1 MLLFLTWL
9 KQEAAGQPG
18 SLIKEGHLLTGTGLG
33 LFTRYC
39 VRTGTGHVSS
49 TGLCVKVTSKPW
61 NERSL
66 ILSTE
71 LLLLFSSSSVE
82 EKLESWT

>member
-1 MLLFLTWL
+1 MPSQSTWVSD
-9 KQEAAGQPG
+9 KGRTSADV
-18 SLIKEGHLLTGTGLG
+18 GLG
-33 LFTRYC
+33 LFTRDC

-49 TGLCVKVTSKPW
+49 TGLRVKVTLKPW

-71 LLLLFSSSSVE
+71 LLLLFSSSAVE